1 MLGVKLLLNHREHA
15 LHEVRLIVHQVTI
28 GKHLGIH
35 PVLQVRKDLMQYD
48 IPSNRRR
55 RFTQAFMGT
64 HEFHIAI
71 VFSRQHLVSKILLLG
86 QFTDA
91 LQGFDIRCHFVSGQ
105 FLDILLSQQT
115 LQFFQ

>member
-1 MLGVKLLLNHREHA
+1 M
-15 LHEVRLIVHQVTI
+15 
-28 GKHLGIH
+28 
-35 PVLQVRKDLMQYD
+35 LQVRKDLMQYD
-48 IPSNRRR
+48 IPSNGRR

-64 HEFHIAI
+64 HKFHIAI
-71 VFSRQHLVSKILLLG
+71 VFGSQHLVSKILLLG
-86 QFTDA
+86 QLADA

>member
-48 IPSNRRR
+48 ILSHDP
-55 RFTQAFMGT
+55 A
-64 HEFHIAI
+64 
-71 VFSRQHLVSKILLLG
+71 
-86 QFTDA
+86 DA
-91 LQGFDIRCHFVSGQ
+91 EL
-105 FLDILLSQQT
+105 
-115 LQFFQ
+115 